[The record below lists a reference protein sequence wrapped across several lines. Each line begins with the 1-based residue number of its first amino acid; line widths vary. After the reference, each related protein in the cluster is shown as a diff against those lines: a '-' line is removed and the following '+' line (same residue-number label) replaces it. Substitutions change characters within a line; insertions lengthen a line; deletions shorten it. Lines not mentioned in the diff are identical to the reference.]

1 MGVKFHL
8 GLYVDFS
15 VLVLFEHVT
24 FTLVDEVSLFPE
36 LSSFDES
43 TNLIIYLRS
52 LVSLSLDSS
61 LAHRLVAANAVAS
74 GRPLLL

>member
-15 VLVLFEHVT
+15 VLILFEHVT
-24 FTLVDEVSLFPE
+24 FTLVDEVGLFPE

-43 TNLIIYLRS
+43 TYFVVDLTS